1 MTPHGLVL
9 SDDLIFFSRIAG
21 TARAWGLTVRR
32 VKTPAELLTA
42 VRAEPPRGV
51 ILDLH
56 TPGLDVGRL
65 LDELRSA
72 CPVMPRVVAYG
83 SHVEA
88 DTLRAARRA
97 GCDLV
102 MPRSQFVAEL
112 EQSLGQ
118 WLDVGP
124 AVARP
129 EPSEPSDVA
138 TGA

>member
-32 VKTPAELLTA
+32 VKTPAELLA
-42 VRAEPPRGV
+42 AARAEPPRGV

-65 LDELRSA
+65 LDELRAA
-72 CPVMPRVVAYG
+72 CPLMPHVVAYG

-88 DTLRAARRA
+88 DTLRAARRS
-97 GCDLV
+97 GCDRV

-112 EQSLGQ
+112 EQSLGP
-118 WLDVGP
+118 WLGVGP
-124 AVARP
+124 ATTPA
-129 EPSEPSDVA
+129 EPNEPSDVA